1 MHLFKYSIILIF
13 IASCGG
19 GGGGGGAPPVPFAIT
34 LASSSSISVDE
45 DTTYTGNVT
54 ATANEPVTLTYE
66 LTTTT
71 TNGVLTFS
79 ESGTISYTPNENY
92 NGQDQFSF
100 SVTAVEKSITRNST
114 VTITINSV
122 NDQPLIRLDTQEDLD
137 KNNLIFDLN
146 PKFSFTF
153 SDVDHTDEELTF
165 SAKVNGSNIP
175 STFSLTGE
183 GAGEIISVSYTHLR
197 SH

>member
-45 DTTYTGNVT
+45 ATTYTGNVT
-54 ATANEPVTLTYE
+54 ATANEPVTLKYE
-66 LTTTT
+66 LTSTTDY
-71 TNGVLTFS
+71 GILTFS
-79 ESGTISYTPNENY
+79 ESGTISYTANENY

-114 VTITINSV
+114 VTILS
-122 NDQPLIRLDTQEDLD
+122 LIH
-137 KNNLIFDLN
+137 I
-146 PKFSFTF
+146 
-153 SDVDHTDEELTF
+153 
-165 SAKVNGSNIP
+165 
-175 STFSLTGE
+175 
-183 GAGEIISVSYTHLR
+183 
-197 SH
+197 